1 MITEKP
7 IDILDETFDVIAHGC
22 NCFHTM
28 GAGVAKT
35 LKAKYP
41 KVFEV
46 DCNSSTLGSEAK
58 LGTYT
63 VAEVEEGKFI
73 YNLYTQFRYGREK
86 RHLNYEALVNSL
98 ELMNISIGVKFG
110 GKPVK
115 LVLPKIGCGLAGG
128 NWNIVLKIIEE
139 TIDPKHDIV
148 IALGKAQ

>member
-1 MITEKP
+1 MITQKS
-7 IDILDETFDVIAHGC
+7 IDILDESFDVIAHGC

-35 LKAKYP
+35 LRAKYP
-41 KVFEV
+41 KIFEV
-46 DCNSSTLGSEAK
+46 DGNDSVFGLEAK

-63 VAEVEEGKFI
+63 VAEVEENKFI

-86 RHLNYEALVNSL
+86 RHLNYEALVSSL
-98 ELMNISIGVKFG
+98 DSMNTSIGDKLG
-110 GKPVK
+110 GKPIK

-128 NWNIVLKIIEE
+128 NWNIVSKIIEE

-148 IALGKAQ
+148 IALGKV